1 MAADTRL
8 PSASSPDDGREARA
22 ASGGDDALATRL
34 ATVRGSIADAARVAG
49 RSVDELTLVVVTKY
63 HPASLVRDL
72 AALGVTDVGENRH
85 QEAQAKAAELAD
97 LGLTWHFVGQLQSKK
112 ARQVRRYA
120 DVVHSL
126 DRDSVVDAFAPT
138 EAEPDPRVVEG
149 FVQVNLTDDPGRGGV
164 QPDAVEAMVERVL
177 ATGTVR
183 LRGVMA
189 VAPLEG
195 SPRAAFARLRTISE
209 RVASLAPGATD
220 ISAGMSGD
228 HAEAI
233 AEGATH
239 LRIGTA
245 ITGNRPVAP

>member
-1 MAADTRL
+1 MSAASDTGL
-8 PSASSPDDGREARA
+8 EARLE
-22 ASGGDDALATRL
+22 S
-34 ATVRGSIADAARVAG
+34 VRAGIADAARAAG
-49 RSVDELTLVVVTKY
+49 RSAAELTLVVVTKY
-63 HPASLVRDL
+63 HPAALVRQL

-112 ARQVRRYA
+112 ARQARRYA
-120 DVVHSL
+120 HVVQSL
-126 DRDSVVDAFAPT
+126 DRASVVDAFAPT
-138 EAEPDPRVVEG
+138 ETEPDPRVLDG

-164 QPDAVEAMVERVL
+164 APDDVDALAERVL
-177 ATGTVR
+177 ATGTLR

-189 VAPLEG
+189 VAPLDEE
-195 SPRAAFARLRTISE
+195 PRAAFARLRVVSE
-209 RVASLAPGATD
+209 RVRLLDPAATD

-228 HAEAI
+228 YAEAI

-245 ITGNRPVAP
+245 ITGNRPAAP

>member
-1 MAADTRL
+1 MTDGSPSLQDRL
-8 PSASSPDDGREARA
+8 SSVRDG
-22 ASGGDDALATRL
+22 
-34 ATVRGSIADAARVAG
+34 IADAARAAG
-49 RSVDELTLVVVTKY
+49 RSSDDLTLIVVTKY
-63 HPASLVRDL
+63 HPASLVAEL

-120 DVVHSL
+120 HVVQSL
-126 DRDSVVDAFAPT
+126 DRASVVDAFAPT
-138 EAEPDPRVVEG
+138 AEEPAPPVIDG

-164 QPDAVEAMVERVL
+164 QPDAVDAMVERVL
-177 ATGTVR
+177 ATGTIA

-189 VAPLEG
+189 VAPLDEE
-195 SPRAAFARLRTISE
+195 PRAAFARLRAISE
-209 RVASLAPGATD
+209 RVRLTVPMATD

-228 HAEAI
+228 FAEAI

-245 ITGNRPVAP
+245 ITGNRPAAP

>member
-1 MAADTRL
+1 MSEPGQTDPSL
-8 PSASSPDDGREARA
+8 PSDTGLEARL
-22 ASGGDDALATRL
+22 AS
-34 ATVRGSIADAARVAG
+34 VRQGIADAARAAG
-49 RSVDELTLVVVTKY
+49 RSADAITLVVVTKY

-112 ARQVRRYA
+112 ARQARRYA
-120 DVVHSL
+120 HVVQSL

-138 EAEPDPRVVEG
+138 EAEPDPPVIDG

-164 QPDAVEAMVERVL
+164 PPADVDAMVERVL
-177 ATGTVR
+177 RTGTIA

-189 VAPLEG
+189 VAPLDED
-195 SPRAAFARLRTISE
+195 PRPAFARLRTISE
-209 RVASLAPGATD
+209 RVQLVVPDATD

-228 HAEAI
+228 YAEAI

-245 ITGNRPVAP
+245 ITGKRPTAP

>member
-1 MAADTRL
+1 VAGDPRL
-8 PSASSPDDGREARA
+8 PSVDRDGLEARL
-22 ASGGDDALATRL
+22 AS
-34 ATVRGSIADAARVAG
+34 VRASIADAARSAG
-49 RSVDELTLVVVTKY
+49 RSPDELTLVVVTKY
-63 HPASLVRDL
+63 HPASLVRRL

-97 LGLTWHFVGQLQSKK
+97 LDLTWHFVGQLQSKK

-120 DVVHSL
+120 DVVQSL

-138 EAEPDPRVVEG
+138 DTEPEPPVIDG

-164 QPDAVEAMVERVL
+164 QPDAVEAMAERVL
-177 ATGTVR
+177 RTGTIR

-189 VAPLEG
+189 VAPLDEE
-195 SPRAAFARLRTISE
+195 PRRAFARLRDVST
-209 RVASLAPGATD
+209 RVAAIDPGATD

-245 ITGNRPVAP
+245 ITGNRPAAP